1 MEQTYSAKRVIISL
15 FIVIVIILIF
25 YGVTVVLTNNKKNE
39 EINNNN
45 DSSEAV
51 IQYEEIL
58 AGEIYEQKENEYY
71 VLAYTDSSDS
81 QKYISAL
88 DEYSKIEKAIKIYK
102 IDLTSGFNKTYVAN
116 ESNFEGQYPIYN
128 GPTLLK
134 IVNKQI
140 TENYIEDD
148 ITTQIE
154 NMKNLIKE

>member
-15 FIVIVIILIF
+15 FIVIAIILIF
-25 YGVTVVLTNNKKNE
+25 YGVTVLLTKNKKNE
-39 EINNNN
+39 VTNNN

-58 AGEIYEQKENEYY
+58 AGEIYQQKENEYY

-88 DEYSKIEKAIKIYK
+88 DEYSKIEKATKTYK
-102 IDLTSGFNKTYVAN
+102 IDLASGFNKSYVAS
-116 ESNFEGQYPIYN
+116 ESNFEGQYPIYS

-134 IVNKQI
+134 ITDKQI
-140 TENYIEDD
+140 TETYTNND